1 MIYSVLLTLVH
12 ANLPAGIVVPAGN
25 ELSIKLQGM
34 GTQNYVCNSTS
45 STFALDSV
53 TATLFKESTDFALAP
68 TAYYIFVDGK
78 PTWISA
84 ADNSTITGAPQA
96 KIPAANA
103 TFSVPYVL
111 LKAVANNNVPGLFS
125 GVSYFV
131 RINTNGGQPP
141 SSCTNGQTAQV
152 DYSADYWFYVP
163 TGFNAPSVAKPTPYQ
178 VPTLTA
184 APNPITTQYSIPST
198 LPLPAGNT
206 LKSHYQG
213 IGTQNY
219 VCDDK
224 SSTFTLSNV
233 TAVLFKQ
240 GADFQ
245 LTPSIQYVFV
255 NGVPTWIS
263 IADNS
268 TVSAT
273 PITKVPAQDPA
284 NIPWVLLKSNT
295 TNTPNG
301 LLNDVTYL
309 TRVNTFQGVPP
320 KSCKSGEVAFVDYTA
335 DYYFYI
341 ASAPGTSASNSV
353 PAAPTYSPKV
363 VSSAESFSFTLLS
376 YVYFLLI

>member
-1 MIYSVLLTLVH
+1 MVQ
-12 ANLPAGIVVPAGN
+12 AALPAGIVVPDGN

-34 GTQNYVCNSTS
+34 GTQNYICNTTS
-45 STFALDSV
+45 GAFALDSV
-53 TATLFKESTDFALAP
+53 TSTLFKESTDFSLTP

-96 KIPAANA
+96 KVPATNA
-103 TFSVPYVL
+103 SFSVPNVL

-141 SSCTNGQTAQV
+141 ASCTGGQTAQV

-163 TGFNAPSVAKPTPYQ
+163 TGFKAPTVTKPTAYV

-184 APNPITTQYSIPST
+184 PPNPVTTQYSIPTT

-219 VCDDK
+219 ICDDK
-224 SSTFTLSNV
+224 TSTFTLSNV
-233 TAVLFKQ
+233 TAALFKQ
-240 GADFQ
+240 GAEYQ

-255 NGVPTWIS
+255 NGVPTWIA
-263 IADNS
+263 IGDKS
-268 TVSAT
+268 TVSGT
-273 PITKVPAQDPA
+273 PITKVPSPDPA

-301 LLNDVTYL
+301 ILNDVTFL
-309 TRVNTFQGVPP
+309 ARVNTFQGVPP
-320 KSCKSGEVAFVDYTA
+320 STCKSGEVAFVDYTA
-335 DYYFYI
+335 DYYFYV
-341 ASAPGTSASNSV
+341 ANTSATATANNM
-353 PAAPTYSPKV
+353 PPPTYSPKV
-363 VSSAESFSFTLLS
+363 VSSSSTYS
-376 YVYFLLI
+376 SIFLLFPFIFYSLL

>member
-1 MIYSVLLTLVH
+1 MIYSLLASIVQAT
-12 ANLPAGIVVPAGN
+12 LPAGIVVPPGN
-25 ELSIKLQGM
+25 DLSVKLQGM
-34 GTQNYVCNSTS
+34 GTQNYICNSTS
-45 STFALDSV
+45 GAFTLDSV
-53 TATLFKESTDFALAP
+53 TATLFKEGTDYSLNP
-68 TAYYIFVDGK
+68 TAFYIFVDGK

-96 KIPAANA
+96 KVPALNA

-141 SSCTNGQTAQV
+141 NTCTGGQTAQV

-163 TGFNAPSVAKPTPYQ
+163 AGFQAPKVSAPTPYA

-184 APNPITTQYSIPST
+184 PSSPVATQYSIPTT
-198 LPLPAGNT
+198 LPLPDGNS

-219 VCDDK
+219 ACDQTTG
-224 SSTFTLSNV
+224 TFSLSNV

-245 LTPSIQYVFV
+245 LTPSIQYIFV
-255 NGVPTWIS
+255 GGVPTWIS
-263 IADNS
+263 IADKS

-273 PITKVPAQDPA
+273 PITKVPAADPN

-301 LLNDVTYL
+301 LLNDVSFL
-309 TRVNTFQGVPP
+309 TRVNTFQGVAPS
-320 KSCKSGEVAFVDYTA
+320 SCKAGDYAFVDYTA
-335 DYYFYI
+335 DYYFFTA
-341 ASAPGTSASNSV
+341 ASATATTADSTPSG
-353 PAAPTYSPKV
+353 PTYSPKV
-363 VSSAESFSFTLLS
+363 VSSSISYSFGALFA
-376 YVYFLLI
+376 LLIFT